1 MLKNY
6 SSFTK
11 KEIINAFFKLQLRLW
26 LILVLVLVGIA
37 YVSYGIYTIVIVEVN
52 FVFLFAGISFLTIAI
67 ALAIIPYV
75 LAYKAN
81 KEVSD
86 IEYELVF
93 YDDYFD
99 IKIKKGLELKE
110 SSIEYKNILK
120 KVRKGD
126 IFYIYINRNQ
136 AILLKLSSFNEN
148 DKESFLNL
156 MKGI

>member
-37 YVSYGIYTIVIVEVN
+37 YIAYGVYTLIVIESN
-52 FVFLFAGISFLTIAI
+52 FLFLFVGIAFITIAV
-67 ALAIIPYV
+67 ALAIIPYI

-81 KEVSD
+81 KEVTD
-86 IEYELVF
+86 IEYELDF
-93 YDDYFD
+93 YNDYFD
-99 IKIKKGLELKE
+99 IKIKKGLEIKE

-120 KVRKGD
+120 KVQKGA
-126 IFYIYINRNQ
+126 IYYIYINRNQ
-136 AILLKLSSFNEN
+136 AVLLRLSSFNN
-148 DKESFLNL
+148 DDKESFLNL

>member
-37 YVSYGIYTIVIVEVN
+37 YIAYGAYTLIAIESN
-52 FVFLFAGISFLTIAI
+52 FLFLFVGIAFLTIAI
-67 ALAIIPYV
+67 ALAIIPYI

-81 KEVSD
+81 KDVSD
-86 IEYELVF
+86 IEYELDF
-93 YDDYFD
+93 YNDYFD
-99 IKIKKGLELKE
+99 IKIKRGLEIKE

-120 KVRKGD
+120 KVQKGD
-126 IFYIYINRNQ
+126 IYYIYINRNQ
-136 AILLKLSSFNEN
+136 AVLLRLSSFNN
-148 DKESFLNL
+148 DDKESFLNL
-156 MKGI
+156 MKGF

>member
-37 YVSYGIYTIVIVEVN
+37 YIAYGVYTLIVIESN
-52 FVFLFAGISFLTIAI
+52 FLFLFVGIAFITIAV
-67 ALAIIPYV
+67 ALAIIPYI

-81 KEVSD
+81 KEVTD
-86 IEYELVF
+86 IEYELDF
-93 YDDYFD
+93 YNDYFD
-99 IKIKKGLELKE
+99 IKIKKGLEIKE

-120 KVRKGD
+120 KVQTGD
-126 IFYIYINRNQ
+126 IYYIYINRNQ
-136 AILLKLSSFNEN
+136 AVLLRLSSFNN
-148 DKESFLNL
+148 DDKESFLNL
-156 MKGI
+156 MKGF

>member
-37 YVSYGIYTIVIVEVN
+37 YIAYGVYTLIVIESN
-52 FVFLFAGISFLTIAI
+52 FLFLFVGIAFITIAV
-67 ALAIIPYV
+67 ALAIIPYI

-81 KEVSD
+81 KEVTD
-86 IEYELVF
+86 IEYELDF
-93 YDDYFD
+93 YNDYFD
-99 IKIKKGLELKE
+99 IKIKKGLEIKE

-120 KVRKGD
+120 KVQKGD
-126 IFYIYINRNQ
+126 IYYIYINRNQ
-136 AILLKLSSFNEN
+136 AVLLRLSSFNN
-148 DKESFLNL
+148 DDKESFLNL